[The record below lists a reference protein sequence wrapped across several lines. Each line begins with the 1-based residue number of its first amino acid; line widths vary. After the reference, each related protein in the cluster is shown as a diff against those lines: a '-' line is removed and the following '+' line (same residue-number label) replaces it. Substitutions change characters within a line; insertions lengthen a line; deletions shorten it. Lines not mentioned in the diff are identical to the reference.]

1 MKRTKNS
8 LAEQFK
14 MENFTTV
21 LGSTSSTM
29 KTKGVY
35 GCTKGHIFSPLLE
48 RYGLSA
54 AKSSSTPADINVK
67 LVKDDGADKLTDP
80 LCYQAMVG
88 SLLYATIAQL
98 LLPYLT

>member
-1 MKRTKNS
+1 MHQRPYIQS
-8 LAEQFK
+8 
-14 MENFTTV
+14 
-21 LGSTSSTM
+21 
-29 KTKGVY
+29 
-35 GCTKGHIFSPLLE
+35 LLE

-67 LVKDDGADKLTDP
+67 LVKDDGADKLTDQ